1 MTTQMIIALAIL
13 VLMIVMIMSDKFS
26 FGAPSLLA
34 CCLLVL
40 TGTSTIADAFS
51 GFVDTN
57 IVMISGFLAV
67 TAALQKT
74 SFMARIKGV
83 MSDLAAKGGFKAYVL
98 ILLVVLGL
106 VFGLALVLTKEGGIL
121 ANRVWFNICDK
132 VVSFFRAIPF
142 IILLAFIAPFT
153 QLIVGTQ
160 IGTTAAL
167 VPLSLGVFPF
177 FARQVEVALESVD
190 RGKIEAAQAL
200 GATNLD
206 IIFDVYLSEA
216 RAELVR
222 VSTVTLISLI
232 GLTAMAGAIG
242 AGGLGNTAIAYGY
255 NRFNNDVTVVATL
268 LVLILVLIVQLVGD
282 WLTKRLN
289 HQVR

>member
-1 MTTQMIIALAIL
+1 MSELLSKYLPNVANLGWTGDSGWGTALFQTIFMT
-13 VLMIVMIMSDKFS
+13 FW
-26 FGAPSLLA
+26 P
-34 CCLLVL
+34 
-40 TGTSTIADAFS
+40 
-51 GFVDTN
+51 
-57 IVMISGFLAV
+57 AV
-67 TAALQKT
+67 
-74 SFMARIKGV
+74 I
-83 MSDLAAKGGFKAYVL
+83 GGL
-98 ILLVVLGL
+98 LGL
-106 VFGLALVLTKEGGIL
+106 IFGLALVLTKDGGIL
-121 ANRVWFNICDK
+121 ANRAWFNLCDK
-132 VVSFFRAIPF
+132 IVSFFRAIPF

-153 QLIVGTQ
+153 QLVVGTQ

-190 RGKIEAAQAL
+190 RGKVEAAQAL
-200 GATNLD
+200 GSTNWD
-206 IIFDVYLSEA
+206 IIFNVYLSEA
-216 RAELVR
+216 RSELVR

-255 NRFNNDVTVVATL
+255 NRFNNDVTVVATF

-282 WLTKRLN
+282 WLAKKLN

>member
-1 MTTQMIIALAIL
+1 MSELISKYLPNVANLGWTGDSGWGTALFQTIFMT
-13 VLMIVMIMSDKFS
+13 FW
-26 FGAPSLLA
+26 P
-34 CCLLVL
+34 
-40 TGTSTIADAFS
+40 
-51 GFVDTN
+51 
-57 IVMISGFLAV
+57 AV
-67 TAALQKT
+67 
-74 SFMARIKGV
+74 I
-83 MSDLAAKGGFKAYVL
+83 GGL
-98 ILLVVLGL
+98 LGL
-106 VFGLALVLTKEGGIL
+106 VFGLALVLTKDGGIL
-121 ANRVWFNICDK
+121 ANRAWFNLYDK
-132 VVSFFRAIPF
+132 IVSFFRAIPF

-153 QLIVGTQ
+153 QLVVGTQ

-190 RGKIEAAQAL
+190 RGKVEAAQAL
-200 GATNLD
+200 GSTNWD

-216 RAELVR
+216 RSELVR

-255 NRFNNDVTVVATL
+255 NRFNNDVTVVATF

-282 WLTKRLN
+282 WLAKKLN

>member
-1 MTTQMIIALAIL
+1 MT
-13 VLMIVMIMSDKFS
+13 FW
-26 FGAPSLLA
+26 P
-34 CCLLVL
+34 
-40 TGTSTIADAFS
+40 
-51 GFVDTN
+51 
-57 IVMISGFLAV
+57 AV
-67 TAALQKT
+67 
-74 SFMARIKGV
+74 I
-83 MSDLAAKGGFKAYVL
+83 GGL
-98 ILLVVLGL
+98 LGL
-106 VFGLALVLTKEGGIL
+106 IFGLALVLTKDGGIL
-121 ANRVWFNICDK
+121 ANRAWFNLCDK
-132 VVSFFRAIPF
+132 IVSFFRAIPF

-153 QLIVGTQ
+153 QLVVGTQ

-190 RGKIEAAQAL
+190 RGKVEAAQAL
-200 GATNLD
+200 GSTNWD

-216 RAELVR
+216 RSELVR

-255 NRFNNDVTVVATL
+255 NRFNNDVTVVATF

-282 WLTKRLN
+282 WLAKKLN

>member
-1 MTTQMIIALAIL
+1 MSELISKYLPNVTSLGWTGDSGWGTAIFQTIFMT
-13 VLMIVMIMSDKFS
+13 FW
-26 FGAPSLLA
+26 P
-34 CCLLVL
+34 
-40 TGTSTIADAFS
+40 
-51 GFVDTN
+51 
-57 IVMISGFLAV
+57 AV
-67 TAALQKT
+67 
-74 SFMARIKGV
+74 V
-83 MSDLAAKGGFKAYVL
+83 GG
-98 ILLVVLGL
+98 ILGL
-106 VFGLALVLTKEGGIL
+106 VFGLALVLTKDGGIL

-132 VVSFFRAIPF
+132 IVSFFRAIPF

-190 RGKIEAAQAL
+190 RGKVEAAQAL
-200 GATNLD
+200 GSTNWD

-282 WLTKRLN
+282 WLAKKLN

>member
-1 MTTQMIIALAIL
+1 MSELISKYLPNVANLGWTGDSGWGTALFQTIFMT
-13 VLMIVMIMSDKFS
+13 FW
-26 FGAPSLLA
+26 P
-34 CCLLVL
+34 
-40 TGTSTIADAFS
+40 
-51 GFVDTN
+51 
-57 IVMISGFLAV
+57 AV
-67 TAALQKT
+67 
-74 SFMARIKGV
+74 I
-83 MSDLAAKGGFKAYVL
+83 GGL
-98 ILLVVLGL
+98 LGL
-106 VFGLALVLTKEGGIL
+106 IFGLALVLTKDCGIL
-121 ANRVWFNICDK
+121 ANRAWFNLCDK
-132 VVSFFRAIPF
+132 IVSFFRAIPF

-153 QLIVGTQ
+153 QLVVGTQ

-190 RGKIEAAQAL
+190 RGKVEAAQAL
-200 GATNLD
+200 GSTNWD
-206 IIFDVYLSEA
+206 IIFNVYLSEA
-216 RAELVR
+216 RSELVR

-255 NRFNNDVTVVATL
+255 NRFNNDVTVVATF

-282 WLTKRLN
+282 WLAKKLN